1 MDDAE
6 AKKKAKA
13 KIVEAVG
20 FGVSHRLACRTA
32 RVGRS
37 TFYRWRKE
45 DPDFDADISGAEGDG
60 VLHAAKEVRTTTDP
74 VRLRA
79 ALSFLWSH
87 DTKRWRQKQD
97 VRLSGGVGV
106 KGTGLA
112 DLLAASARAAA
123 AKAADAPPPT

>member
-1 MDDAE
+1 MDVEA
-6 AKKKAKA
+6 AKK

-20 FGVSHRLACRTA
+20 LGVSHRMACRVA

-45 DPDFDADISGAEGDG
+45 DAEFDERVSLAEGEG
-60 VLHAAKEVRTTTDP
+60 VLHAAKEVRTTENPT
-74 VRLRA
+74 RLKA
-79 ALSFLWSH
+79 ALCFLWSH

-106 KGTGLA
+106 KGNGLA